1 MPLVD
6 IKVPNIGD
14 FDNVPVVEI
23 QVKPGDEV
31 KADDPLITL
40 ESDKA
45 AMDVPAPE
53 AGKVAEILVAIG
65 DKVSEGSVIIKLD
78 TVGEGETKA
87 KAPAANGKD
96 HAKPEAPAKA
106 EAPAKPEAPAK
117 AQNAPEKSKPA
128 EIKEAPSLPAPGDF
142 GSVYA
147 SPSVRRIARDLD
159 VDLTK
164 IKGTGDKGRI
174 TKDDVKAFIGKSS
187 QPAAAAG
194 GAAVQT
200 TGIPEIP
207 AQDFSK
213 YGPIETKPMSRLKRL
228 TGPNLHRAWLNV
240 PHVTNSDEADITD
253 LEAYRRELD
262 ATAKDKGYRVTLVAF
277 LLKAS
282 VSALKEFP
290 DVNSSLAPSKDALIL
305 KRYYNIGVA
314 VDTPDGLVVPVIKDV
329 DRKGI
334 LELSQELTAVSARM
348 REGKITPADISGA
361 TFSISSLGGIGGTN
375 FTPIVNAPE
384 VAILGAVRAQ
394 MKPQWD
400 GSAFQPRLMLPLC
413 LSYDHRVVD
422 GALAARFLRK
432 ICDGLADV
440 RQLVL

>member
-6 IKVPNIGD
+6 VKVPNIGD
-14 FDNVPVVEI
+14 FENVPIIEI
-23 QVKPGDEV
+23 QVKTGDEV
-31 KADDPLITL
+31 NADDTLITL

-45 AMDVPAPE
+45 SMDVPSPAK
-53 AGKVAEILVAIG
+53 GRVAEVLVGIG
-65 DKVSEGSVIIKLD
+65 DKVSEGTAILRLD
-78 TVGEGETKA
+78 TGGETPNSNSNTKS
-87 KAPAANGKD
+87 KSFGV
-96 HAKPEAPAKA
+96 EATATTPKSMPTSRTEEQTA
-106 EAPAKPEAPAK
+106 EALPPA
-117 AQNAPEKSKPA
+117 
-128 EIKEAPSLPAPGDF
+128 DF
-142 GSVYA
+142 GSVFA
-147 SPSVRRIARDLD
+147 TPSVRRIARELD
-159 VDLTK
+159 VDLAK
-164 IKGTGDKGRI
+164 VKGTGDKGRI
-174 TKDDVKAFIGKSS
+174 TKEDVKAFIARSGAPSS
-187 QPAAAAG
+187 G
-194 GAAVQT
+194 VT
-200 TGIPEIP
+200 SGIPEIP
-207 AQDFSK
+207 AQDFAK

-240 PHVTNSDEADITD
+240 PHVTNSDDADIT
-253 LEAYRRELD
+253 ELD
-262 ATAKDKGYRVTLVAF
+262 EYRKELDGTAKSKGYRVTLVAF

-282 VSALKEFP
+282 VSALKEYP
-290 DVNSSLAPSKDALIL
+290 EVNASLAPSKDALIL

-348 REGKITPADISGA
+348 RDGKITPADIQGA

-394 MKPQWD
+394 MRPVWD
-400 GSAFQPRLMLPLC
+400 GSVFQPRLMLPLC

-432 ICDGLADV
+432 ICDALADV

>member
-14 FDNVPVVEI
+14 FENVPVVEI
-23 QVKPGDEV
+23 QVKPGDAV

-45 AMDVPAPE
+45 AMDVPAPVE
-53 AGKVAEILVAIG
+53 GKVAEILVAIG

-78 TVGEGETKA
+78 TAGEAEA
-87 KAPAANGKD
+87 SAANGKD
-96 HAKPEAPAKA
+96 HAKA
-106 EAPAKPEAPAK
+106 EAPAKPEPPAAK
-117 AQNAPEKSKPA
+117 PASAPEKAPQREA
-128 EIKEAPSLPAPGDF
+128 KEAPSLPTPGDF

-164 IKGTGDKGRI
+164 VKGTGDKGRI
-174 TKDDVKAFIGKSS
+174 TKDDVKAFIAKSS
-187 QPAAAAG
+187 QPAAAPG
-194 GAAVQT
+194 GAAAQT
-200 TGIPEIP
+200 SGIPEIP

-213 YGPIETKPMSRLKRL
+213 FGPVETKPMSRLKRL

-282 VSALKEFP
+282 VSALKEYP

-334 LELSQELTAVSARM
+334 LELSQELTTVSARM
-348 REGKITPADISGA
+348 REGKITPTDISGA

-432 ICDGLADV
+432 LCDGLADV

>member
-1 MPLVD
+1 
-6 IKVPNIGD
+6 
-14 FDNVPVVEI
+14 
-23 QVKPGDEV
+23 
-31 KADDPLITL
+31 
-40 ESDKA
+40 
-45 AMDVPAPE
+45 
-53 AGKVAEILVAIG
+53 
-65 DKVSEGSVIIKLD
+65 VSEGSAILKLD
-78 TVGEGETKA
+78 TSGDVKSES
-87 KAPAANGKD
+87 PAANGKTQGGKAD
-96 HAKPEAPAKA
+96 VSAKAAPTSAKPASAAAVEDT
-106 EAPAKPEAPAK
+106 
-117 AQNAPEKSKPA
+117 
-128 EIKEAPSLPAPGDF
+128 SLPAPKDF

-147 SPSVRRIARDLD
+147 SPSVRRIARELD

-164 IKGTGDKGRI
+164 VKGTGDKGRI
-174 TKDDVKAFIGKSS
+174 TKDDVKAFIARTG
-187 QPAAAAG
+187 QTANAQGVAG
-194 GAAVQT
+194 PM

-207 AQDFSK
+207 PQDFAK
-213 YGPIETKPMSRLKRL
+213 YGPVETKPMSRLKRL
-228 TGPNLHRAWLNV
+228 TGPNLHRSWLNV

-253 LEAYRRELD
+253 LEDYRKELD
-262 ATAKDKGYRVTLVAF
+262 GDAKAKGYRVTLVAF

-282 VSALKEFP
+282 VSALKEYP

-314 VDTPDGLVVPVIKDV
+314 VDTPDGLVVPVIRDV

-348 REGKITPADISGA
+348 REGKITPTDIQGA

-394 MKPQWD
+394 MKPLWG

-432 ICDGLADV
+432 ICEALADV

>member
-6 IKVPNIGD
+6 VKVPNIGD
-14 FDNVPVVEI
+14 FENVPIIEI
-23 QVKPGDEV
+23 QVKAGDEV
-31 KADDPLITL
+31 NADDPLITL

-45 AMDVPAPE
+45 AMDVPSPVK
-53 AGKVAEILVAIG
+53 GKVAEILVTIG
-65 DKVSEGSVIIKLD
+65 DKVSEGSAILRLD
-78 TVGEGETKA
+78 TSEDGKAET
-87 KAPAANGKD
+87 PANGKGR
-96 HAKPEAPAKA
+96 AKA
-106 EAPAKPEAPAK
+106 EGTTVKPAKSAEPDRQSEATDEGA
-117 AQNAPEKSKPA
+117 
-128 EIKEAPSLPAPGDF
+128 LPAADF

-147 SPSVRRIARDLD
+147 SPSVRRIARELD

-164 IKGTGDKGRI
+164 VKGTGDKGRV
-174 TKDDVKAFIGKSS
+174 TKENVKTYLARGGAGSGGGM
-187 QPAAAAG
+187 AAG
-194 GAAVQT
+194 AAT

-207 AQDFSK
+207 PQDFAK
-213 YGPIETKPMSRLKRL
+213 YGPVETKPMSRLKRL

-240 PHVTNSDEADITD
+240 PHVTNSDDADITD
-253 LEAYRRELD
+253 LEAYRKELD
-262 ATAKDKGYRVTLVAF
+262 TAAKEKGYRVTMVAF

-282 VSALKEFP
+282 VSALKEYP
-290 DVNSSLAPSKDALIL
+290 DVNSSLAPGKDALIL

-329 DRKGI
+329 DRKGV

-348 REGKITPADISGA
+348 RDGKIAPTDIQGA

-384 VAILGAVRAQ
+384 VAILGAVRALI
-394 MKPQWD
+394 KPVWD

-432 ICDGLADV
+432 ICDALADV

>member
-6 IKVPNIGD
+6 VKVPNIGD
-14 FDNVPVVEI
+14 FENVPVVEI

-31 KADDPLITL
+31 KLDDPLITL

-45 AMDVPAPE
+45 AMDVPAPFQ
-53 AGKVAEILVAIG
+53 GRVAEILVAIG
-65 DKVSEGSVIIKLD
+65 DKVSEGIAIVKLD
-78 TVGEGETKA
+78 TSGDA
-87 KAPAANGKD
+87 QS
-96 HAKPEAPAKA
+96 EAPAGSGKGA
-106 EAPAKPEAPAK
+106 AKPDVSAK
-117 AQNAPEKSKPA
+117 AASASEKSKSV
-128 EIKEAPSLPAPGDF
+128 EATLDAKDAGSLPPPGDF

-164 IKGTGDKGRI
+164 VKGTGDKGRI
-174 TKDDVKAFIGKSS
+174 TKDDVKAYIARSS
-187 QPAAAAG
+187 QPAAAPGAG
-194 GAAVQT
+194 TGQM

-213 YGPIETKPMSRLKRL
+213 YGPVETKPMSRLKRL

-253 LEAYRRELD
+253 LEAYRRDLD
-262 ATAKDKGYRVTLVAF
+262 ATAKGKGYRVTLVAF

-282 VSALKEFP
+282 VSALKEYP
-290 DVNSSLAPSKDALIL
+290 DVNSSLAPGKDALIL

-314 VDTPDGLVVPVIKDV
+314 VDTPDGLVVPVIRDV
-329 DRKGI
+329 DRKGV

-348 REGKITPADISGA
+348 RDAKITPTDIQGA
-361 TFSISSLGGIGGTN
+361 TFSISSLGGIGGTG

-432 ICDGLADV
+432 ICDALADV

>member
-1 MPLVD
+1 MALVD
-6 IKVPNIGD
+6 VKVPNIGD
-14 FDNVPVVEI
+14 FENVPIIEI
-23 QVKPGDEV
+23 QVKAGDDV
-31 KADDPLITL
+31 SADDPLITL

-45 AMDVPAPE
+45 SMDVPSPAK
-53 AGKVAEILVAIG
+53 GKVAEILVSVG
-65 DKVSEGSVIIKLD
+65 DKVSEGSAILKLE
-78 TVGEGETKA
+78 TGEQAEA
-87 KAPAANGKD
+87 KTTTDREPAKFEAPKRSSSINEQPANAPAPQD
-96 HAKPEAPAKA
+96 SDTRDRDDAPLP
-106 EAPAKPEAPAK
+106 PA
-117 AQNAPEKSKPA
+117 
-128 EIKEAPSLPAPGDF
+128 DF

-147 SPSVRRIARDLD
+147 SPSVRRLARELD
-159 VDLTK
+159 IDLTK
-164 IKGTGDKGRI
+164 VKGTGDKGRV
-174 TKDDVKAFIGKSS
+174 TKDDVKAFLARGNTPGG
-187 QPAAAAG
+187 QAG
-194 GAAVQT
+194 A
-200 TGIPEIP
+200 GIPEIP
-207 AQDFSK
+207 PQDFSK
-213 YGPIETKPMSRLKRL
+213 FGPVETKPMSRLKRL
-228 TGPNLHRAWLNV
+228 TGPNLHRSWLNV
-240 PHVTNSDEADITD
+240 PHVTNSDDADITD
-253 LEAYRRELD
+253 LEGYRKELD
-262 ATAKDKGYRVTLVAF
+262 VAAKDKGYRVTLVAF

-290 DVNSSLAPSKDALIL
+290 DVNSSLAPAKDALIL

-334 LELSQELTAVSARM
+334 LELSQELTRVSSRM
-348 REGKITPADISGA
+348 RDGKIAPGDIQGA

-432 ICDGLADV
+432 VCDALADV

>member
-6 IKVPNIGD
+6 VRVPNIGD
-14 FDNVPVVEI
+14 FENVPIIEI
-23 QVKPGDEV
+23 QVKAGDEV
-31 KADDPLITL
+31 NADDTLITL

-45 AMDVPAPE
+45 SMDVPSPAK
-53 AGKVAEILVAIG
+53 GKVAEVLVTVG
-65 DKVSEGSVIIKLD
+65 DKVSEGSTILRID
-78 TVGEGETKA
+78 TVGGGPAEHASNGRNEPAA
-87 KAPAANGKD
+87 KASGRSA
-96 HAKPEAPAKA
+96 
-106 EAPAKPEAPAK
+106 
-117 AQNAPEKSKPA
+117 
-128 EIKEAPSLPAPGDF
+128 APSRATAAAEFSEDNGLPPADF
-142 GSVYA
+142 GSVLA
-147 SPSVRRIARDLD
+147 SPSVRRIARELE

-164 IKGTGDKGRI
+164 VTGSGDKGRV
-174 TKDDVKAFIGKSS
+174 TKDDVKAYLARGSTPASS
-187 QPAAAAG
+187 A
-194 GAAVQT
+194 T
-200 TGIPEIP
+200 SGIPEIP
-207 AQDFSK
+207 PQDFAK
-213 YGPIETKPMSRLKRL
+213 YGPVETRPMSRLKRL
-228 TGPNLHRAWLNV
+228 TGPNLHRSWLNV
-240 PHVTNSDEADITD
+240 PHVTNSDDAVITD
-253 LEAYRRELD
+253 LEAYRKELD
-262 ATAKDKGYRVTLVAF
+262 GEAKGKGYRVTLVAF

-282 VSALKEFP
+282 VSALKEYA
-290 DVNSSLAPSKDALIL
+290 DVNSSLAPGRDALIL

-348 REGKITPADISGA
+348 REGKIAPTDIQGA

-394 MKPQWD
+394 MKPLWD
-400 GSAFQPRLMLPLC
+400 GKAFQPRLMLPLC

-432 ICDGLADV
+432 ICDALADV

>member
-6 IKVPNIGD
+6 VKVPNIGD
-14 FDNVPVVEI
+14 FESVPIIEI
-23 QVKPGDEV
+23 QVKAGDEV
-31 KADDPLITL
+31 NADDPLITL

-45 AMDVPAPE
+45 AMDVPSPVK
-53 AGKVAEILVAIG
+53 GKVAEILVSIG
-65 DKVSEGSVIIKLD
+65 DKVSEGSAILRLD
-78 TVGEGETKA
+78 TSEGGKTE
-87 KAPAANGKD
+87 PASNGKD
-96 HAKPEAPAKA
+96 RKTTETSAKSNPA
-106 EAPAKPEAPAK
+106 
-117 AQNAPEKSKPA
+117 EKSRAAEPSDDSALPPPA
-128 EIKEAPSLPAPGDF
+128 DF
-142 GSVYA
+142 DAVFA
-147 SPSVRRIARDLD
+147 SPSVRRIARELD

-164 IKGTGDKGRI
+164 VKGTGDKGRV
-174 TKDDVKAFIGKSS
+174 TKEDVKAFLSR
-187 QPAAAAG
+187 G
-194 GAAVQT
+194 GAAT
-200 TGIPEIP
+200 SGAASSTATGIPEIP
-207 AQDFSK
+207 PQDFAK
-213 YGPIETKPMSRLKRL
+213 YGPVETKPMSRLKRL

-240 PHVTNSDEADITD
+240 PHVTNSDDADITD
-253 LEAYRRELD
+253 LEDYRKELD
-262 ATAKDKGYRVTLVAF
+262 VSAKAKGYRVTLVAF

-282 VSALKEFP
+282 VSALKEYP
-290 DVNSSLAPSKDALIL
+290 DVNSSLSPSKDALIL

-348 REGKITPADISGA
+348 RDGKIAPGDIQGA

-394 MKPQWD
+394 MKPVWD
-400 GSAFQPRLMLPLC
+400 GSSFQPRLMLPLC

-432 ICDGLADV
+432 ICDALADV

>member
-14 FDNVPVVEI
+14 FENVPVVEI
-23 QVKPGDEV
+23 QVKPGDAV

-45 AMDVPAPE
+45 AMDVPAPVE
-53 AGKVAEILVAIG
+53 GRIAEVLVAIG

-78 TVGEGETKA
+78 TAGEGETKA
-87 KAPAANGKD
+87 KAPTANGKD
-96 HAKPEAPAKA
+96 HAKAEASAKA
-106 EAPAKPEAPAK
+106 ER
-117 AQNAPEKSKPA
+117 APEK
-128 EIKEAPSLPAPGDF
+128 APPRDIREGSLLPTPGDF

-164 IKGTGDKGRI
+164 VKGTGDKGRI
-174 TKDDVKAFIGKSS
+174 TKDDVKAFIARSL
-187 QPAAAAG
+187 QPAAAPSAAAG
-194 GAAVQT
+194 QT

-253 LEAYRRELD
+253 LEVYRKELD
-262 ATAKDKGYRVTLVAF
+262 ATAKGKGYRVTLVAF

-282 VSALKEFP
+282 VSALKEYP
-290 DVNSSLAPSKDALIL
+290 EVNSSLAPSKDALIL

-348 REGKITPADISGA
+348 REGKITPTDIQGA

>member
-6 IKVPNIGD
+6 VKVPNIGD
-14 FDNVPVVEI
+14 FENVPIIEI

-31 KADDPLITL
+31 NADDPLITL

-45 AMDVPAPE
+45 SMDVPSPAK
-53 AGKVAEILVAIG
+53 GKVAEILVAIG
-65 DKVSEGSVIIKLD
+65 DKVSEGSSILRLD
-78 TVGEGETKA
+78 TAGESKGE
-87 KAPAANGKD
+87 PVANGKSR
-96 HAKPEAPAKA
+96 EAGA
-106 EAPAKPEAPAK
+106 AP
-117 AQNAPEKSKPA
+117 KSKPA
-128 EIKEAPSLPAPGDF
+128 EKSRSAETSEESELPPPADF
-142 GSVYA
+142 DAVFA
-147 SPSVRRIARDLD
+147 SPSVRRIARELD
-159 VDLTK
+159 VDLAK
-164 IKGTGDKGRI
+164 VKGTGDKGRV
-174 TKDDVKAFIGKSS
+174 TKEDVKAFIARSGAPQGS
-187 QPAAAAG
+187 
-194 GAAVQT
+194 GAAT

-207 AQDFSK
+207 PQDFAK
-213 YGPIETKPMSRLKRL
+213 FGPVETRPMSRLKKL

-240 PHVTNSDEADITD
+240 PHVTNSDDADITD
-253 LEAYRRELD
+253 LESYRKELD

-282 VSALKEFP
+282 VSALKEYP
-290 DVNSSLAPSKDALIL
+290 EVNSSLAPGKDALIL

-348 REGKITPADISGA
+348 RDGKITPADIQGA

-394 MKPQWD
+394 MKPIWD
-400 GSAFQPRLMLPLC
+400 GTTFQPRLMLPLC

-432 ICDGLADV
+432 ICDALADV